1 MLFFRR
7 FTIFAVTGK
16 NRVNDMQQ
24 YKNLF
29 IDLDDTLYD
38 FSVASREAFIE
49 TYNLL
54 HYERFFE
61 SFEHYISIYEP
72 YNLELWH
79 IYGEGKITKDEL
91 NKRRYSY
98 PLEVVGV
105 HDQELADTFCREALG
120 RIPTKNK
127 LIEGAIDLL
136 EYLRPK
142 YNMYILSNGFK
153 ELQSHKMR
161 TAGIDK
167 YFDALILS
175 EDIGVNKPNRKL
187 FEYAL
192 QKTNSSIKDSIMI
205 GDMFETD
212 IVGAANIGMEQ
223 IYFNPKRKA
232 DNSFAPTYM
241 VTELLQIKD
250 IL

>member
-1 MLFFRR
+1 
-7 FTIFAVTGK
+7 
-16 NRVNDMQQ
+16 MQQ
-24 YKNLF
+24 YRNLF

-38 FSVASREAFIE
+38 FSAASQESFRE
-49 TYNLL
+49 TYDLL
-54 HYERFFE
+54 HYDRFFK
-61 SFEHYISIYEP
+61 SFEHFYSIYEP

-79 IYGEGKITKDEL
+79 IYGKGQITKEEL

-120 RIPTKNK
+120 RIPTKDK
-127 LIEGAIDLL
+127 LIDGAKELL
-136 EYLRPK
+136 EYLRPR
-142 YNMYILSNGFK
+142 YNLYILSNGFK
-153 ELQSHKMR
+153 ELQSRKMR

-175 EDIGVNKPNRKL
+175 EDIGINKPNREL
-187 FEYAL
+187 YEYAL
-192 QKTNSSIKDSIMI
+192 QKTSSKVEESIMI

-212 IVGAANIGMEQ
+212 IVGAANIGMKQ
-223 IYFNPKRKA
+223 IYFNPKKKE
-232 DNSFAPTYM
+232 NHTFAPTYM

>member
-1 MLFFRR
+1 
-7 FTIFAVTGK
+7 
-16 NRVNDMQQ
+16 MQR

-29 IDLDDTLYD
+29 IDLDDTIYD
-38 FSVASREAFIE
+38 FSSASREAFME
-49 TYNLL
+49 TYELL
-54 HYERFFE
+54 HYDHFFD
-61 SFEHYISIYEP
+61 SFNHYYSIYEP

-79 IYGEGKITKDEL
+79 IYGEGKITKEEL

-98 PLEVVGV
+98 PLEVVGIK
-105 HDQELADTFCREALG
+105 DQELADTFCREALG
-120 RIPTKNK
+120 RIPTKNR
-127 LIEGAIDLL
+127 LIDGAIELL

-175 EDIGVNKPNRKL
+175 EDIGVNKPNREL
-187 FEYAL
+187 YEYAL
-192 QKTNSSIKDSIMI
+192 EKTGSKLEESIMI

-212 IVGAANIGMEQ
+212 IVGAANIGMKQ
-223 IYFNPKRKA
+223 IYFNPKKKE
-232 DNSFAPTYM
+232 SHTFAPTYM

>member
-1 MLFFRR
+1 
-7 FTIFAVTGK
+7 
-16 NRVNDMQQ
+16 MQQ

-38 FSVASREAFIE
+38 FSAASQESFRE
-49 TYNLL
+49 TYDLL
-54 HYERFFE
+54 HYERYFN
-61 SFEHYISIYEP
+61 SFEHFYSIYEP
-72 YNLELWH
+72 YNLQLWH
-79 IYGEGKITKDEL
+79 IYGEGKIMKEEL

-127 LIEGAIDLL
+127 LIEGAKELL

-142 YNMYILSNGFK
+142 YNLYILSNGFK
-153 ELQSHKMR
+153 ELQSRKMC
-161 TAGIDK
+161 TVGIDK

-175 EDIGVNKPNRKL
+175 EDIGVNKPNREL
-187 FEYAL
+187 YEYAL
-192 QKTNSSIKDSIMI
+192 QKTASTMEDSIMI

-212 IVGAANIGMEQ
+212 IVGAANIGMKQ
-223 IYFNPKRKA
+223 IYFNPKKKEGMP
-232 DNSFAPTYM
+232 FTPTYM